1 MSVWH
6 LGELVVVIIIIWCW
20 TLNNGQALEKLDIRG
35 KILIWNSSKVELTDW
50 GLSSSN
56 ELSGD
61 GKEALRGKIYF
72 QLAV

>member
-35 KILIWNSSKVELTDW
+35 EILIWNSSKVELTDW

-72 QLAV
+72 QFAV